1 VAQAGKRRA
10 VSAAA
15 TATRIRQKLQAA
27 YDQPTYERARK
38 ALQKVRREVA
48 LRNLSAAASLDE
60 GFEETLTLASRTD
73 KVDHWKTSEQKQ
85 RWVATALLDL
95 EPRLHRVKHFEAL
108 PDLQRA
114 LARATRMATKE
125 HAA

>member
-48 LRNLSAAASLDE
+48 LRNLSALASLDE

-73 KVDHWKTSEQKQ
+73 KVDHWKASGQKQ
-85 RWVATALLDL
+85 RWVAAALLDL
-95 EPRLHRVKHFEAL
+95 EPRLHRVKHFEAHY
-108 PDLQRA
+108 RTCS
-114 LARATRMATKE
+114 AR
-125 HAA
+125 